1 LPPVQLSIKGGD
13 VMAPIQYPEEVKE
26 NYWKRI
32 KEQLDKQDQT
42 IQQMQKLIAKLQEL
56 TTK

>member
-1 LPPVQLSIKGGD
+1 
-13 VMAPIQYPEEVKE
+13 MAPIQYPEEVKE